1 MTGTMRLH
9 KLLAR
14 AGVASLRE
22 SERLIAEG
30 RVTVNGATAQAVGA
44 SASED
49 DEIMVDGV
57 LVGRHSVK
65 RHVMLHKPVGVVS
78 TANDERDRLTVTSLV
93 RAEERL
99 YPVGRLDQDSEGLML
114 LTNDGELAERVMHPR
129 YGVHKEYLVE
139 VAGFVTDADMARLRN
154 GVVLEDGPSRPI
166 SARLVERAGRRSRL
180 VVVLGEGRKRQVRR
194 TMEALGYTVQRLL
207 RVALGP
213 LQLGELAPGAS
224 RNLTPSEI
232 SALRAAAGLPAEKS
246 HK

>member
-1 MTGTMRLH
+1 MSGTMRLH
-9 KLLAR
+9 KLLAH

-44 SASED
+44 SASEG
-49 DEIMVDGV
+49 DEITVDGV
-57 LVGRHSVK
+57 LVGRSPVR
-65 RHVMLHKPVGVVS
+65 RHVMLNKPAGVVS
-78 TANDERDRLTVTSLV
+78 TASDERDRPTVTSLV

-139 VAGFVTDADMARLRN
+139 VAGFVTDGDLARLRN

-166 SARLVERAGRRSRL
+166 RVRLVERSGRRSRVL
-180 VVVLGEGRKRQVRR
+180 IVLGEGRKRQVRR
-194 TMEALGYTVQRLL
+194 TIEALGYSVQRLL

-224 RNLTPSEI
+224 RDLTSSEI
-232 SALRAAAGLPAEKS
+232 SALRAAAGLPAEKA

>member
-1 MTGTMRLH
+1 MTGTVRLH

-49 DEIMVDGV
+49 DEITVDGV
-57 LVGRHSVK
+57 LVGRPAVR
-65 RHVMLHKPVGVVS
+65 RHVMLNKPVGVVS
-78 TANDERDRLTVTSLV
+78 TASDERDRPTVTSLV
-93 RAEERL
+93 QAEERL
-99 YPVGRLDQDSEGLML
+99 YPVGRLDQESEGLML
-114 LTNDGELAERVMHPR
+114 LTNDGELADRVMHPR

-139 VAGFVTDADMARLRN
+139 VAGFVTDGDMARLRK

-166 SARLVERAGRRSRL
+166 RVRLVERSGRRTRL
-180 VVVLGEGRKRQVRR
+180 LLVLGEGRKRQVRR
-194 TMEALGYTVQRLL
+194 TIEALGYSVQRLL
-207 RVALGP
+207 RIALGP

-224 RNLTPSEI
+224 RDLNSSEI
-232 SALRAAAGLPAEKS
+232 SALRAAAGLPTEKARQ
-246 HK
+246 